1 MKKQGISAG
10 AGRGRTMEEEEEED
24 LNEVMACRGRGLNRS
39 GEVEACWGLQ
49 VENPRREFEER
60 RSDRVLKLRF
70 L

>member
-1 MKKQGISAG
+1 
-10 AGRGRTMEEEEEED
+10 MEEEEEED
-24 LNEVMACRGRGLNRS
+24 LNEVMACRGRGLKRS